1 MTAIALL
8 GAWRGILLRSI
19 VQQEGWRMDS
29 LRSGLDLPRDWR
41 QCTFFW
47 EPDPLCGQN
56 LTKTP
61 HSPNLTVVFFVE
73 TDAPVCVC
81 AQIVGSMSTGG
92 CVVPFDPITQVC
104 HMPGSAEPT
113 LGLG

>member
-1 MTAIALL
+1 
-8 GAWRGILLRSI
+8 
-19 VQQEGWRMDS
+19 MDS
-29 LRSGLDLPRDWR
+29 LRSGLDLPRDRR

-73 TDAPVCVC
+73 TDALVCV
-81 AQIVGSMSTGG
+81 STDRGLHEYWG

-104 HMPGSAEPT
+104 HVPGTAEPT
-113 LGLG
+113 LGLR